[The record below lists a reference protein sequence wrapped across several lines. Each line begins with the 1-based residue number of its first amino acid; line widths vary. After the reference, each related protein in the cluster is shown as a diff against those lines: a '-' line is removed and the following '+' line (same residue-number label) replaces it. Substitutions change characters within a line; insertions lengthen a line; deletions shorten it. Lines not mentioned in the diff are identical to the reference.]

1 MHPQVEKLISMPMK
15 QKLAGLGL
23 ILLLIGAGFY
33 FGLEKP
39 KLDELKGL
47 QAKLEKVQADVSD
60 TRRLANNLPKF
71 KAEYEGLKRD
81 LDNALTELPN
91 SKEIPAL
98 LTSITSAGK
107 SAGLDFLVFRPKP
120 EIPKDF
126 YAEVPVDITVSGPF
140 FGIANFFVAV
150 GNLPRIVNI
159 SNVAFSDIKSDRG
172 RNIVK
177 VNCQATTFRFLDKKE
192 IKDTKDTKDAKKKN

>member
-1 MHPQVEKLISMPMK
+1 MNPQVEKVINAPLK
-15 QKLAGLGL
+15 QKLTVLGL
-23 ILLLIGAGFY
+23 LLILIGAGFF
-33 FGLEKP
+33 FGVEKP
-39 KLDELKGL
+39 KLEELKVL
-47 QAKLEKVQADVSD
+47 EAKLNKLRADVAD

-91 SKEIPAL
+91 SKEIPSL

-107 SAGLDFLVFRPKP
+107 SAGLDFLIFRPNA
-120 EIPKDF
+120 EIPKEF

-150 GNLPRIVNI
+150 SNLPRIVNI
-159 SNVAFSDIKSDRG
+159 SNVAFADIKNDRG
-172 RNIVK
+172 RNVVK
-177 VNCQATTFRFLDKKE
+177 VNCKATTFRFLDKKE
-192 IKDTKDTKDAKKKN
+192 IKGPKDEKKKK